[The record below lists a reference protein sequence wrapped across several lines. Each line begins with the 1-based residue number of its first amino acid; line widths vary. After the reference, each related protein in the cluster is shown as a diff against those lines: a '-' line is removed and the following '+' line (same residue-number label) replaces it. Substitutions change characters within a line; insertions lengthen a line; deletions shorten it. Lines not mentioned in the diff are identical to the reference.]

1 MDFSLKPYRFL
12 IVDDFGNY
20 RTSLV
25 SMLAEAEVPTSQID
39 TVANGEDALKRLQ
52 ENHYDIILCDFY
64 LGEGKDGQQVLE
76 ESRSM
81 GILGYATVF
90 IMITAETARAMV
102 LSVVENRPD
111 DYLTKPFTRS
121 VLSARLQRLLAD
133 KQGLSVVDNA
143 LSVKSYKRAL
153 IHLDKMVEERG
164 ERPYELLRI
173 KAEIHERNRD
183 HDAALQ
189 IYDQTLEQ
197 QPLLWAQLGRGR
209 VLFSMK
215 QYAEA
220 LICFETVLEENDAHN
235 VARDWIART
244 LVELGEGERAQA
256 ILQEAVDQS
265 PRVLRR
271 QKLLA
276 TVAKDNG
283 DIESAQKAFENTVRL
298 GEHSLFRDIS
308 DFTGLSEVLMDQ
320 KASQKA
326 LNILKKAKKSFAGNP
341 AAQVE
346 TSLQEHQAYTKLG
359 RPNDAVKSLK
369 KATENFAKRGDTTID
384 AKVALDLV
392 NKLAEDSQQSIEEA
406 SSANGLMAQAMQQKS
421 DKKREENKSLIKD
434 ILSEVTQ
441 YNHSNSE
448 VQQEI
453 EKLAA
458 ESDMDESERKALDA
472 ARQEVLTL
480 NSDGV
485 SLYKAGKVVEAAD
498 ILFEAAER
506 LQGNR
511 VINLNAAQALLGV
524 IIKTGVTQ
532 ELINQTDACLSRI
545 PPEERDAKY
554 KKLHDL
560 FDQFVQKLG
569 V

>member
-25 SMLAEAEVPTSQID
+25 TMLTEAEVSTSQID
-39 TVANGEDALKRLQ
+39 TAANGEDALKLLQ

-76 ESRSM
+76 ESRSL

-121 VLSARLQRLLAD
+121 VLSTRLKRLLAE
-133 KQGLSVVDNA
+133 KEGLSAVDQS
-143 LSVKSYKRAL
+143 LTQKSYKRAL
-153 IHLDKMVEERG
+153 IQLDKMIEER
-164 ERPYELLRI
+164 ESTPYELLRI
-173 KAEIHERNRD
+173 KAEIQERNND
-183 HDAALQ
+183 FDTALQ
-189 IYDQTLEQ
+189 IYEETLEQ

-209 VLFSMK
+209 VLFNLK
-215 QYAEA
+215 QYPEA
-220 LICFETVLEENDAHN
+220 LSCFEAVLEENDAHN
-235 VARDWIART
+235 VARDWIAKT
-244 LVELGEGERAQA
+244 LVELGEGERAQQV
-256 ILQEAVDQS
+256 LQDAVDQS

-283 DIESAQKAFENTVRL
+283 DTEAAQKAFENTVRL

-308 DFTGLSEVLMDQ
+308 DFTGLSEVLMET

-326 LNILKKAKKSFAGNP
+326 LNILKKAKKSFAGDP

-346 TSLQEHQAYTKLG
+346 TSLQEHQAYTRLG
-359 RPNDAVKSLK
+359 RPNDAVKSLQ
-369 KATENFAKRGDTTID
+369 KATENFAKRGEKSVDSKI
-384 AKVALDLV
+384 ALDLA
-392 NKLAEDSQQSIEEA
+392 NKLAEESQQFQDEVA
-406 SSANGLMAQAMQQKS
+406 SATGLMAQAMQQKS
-421 DKKREENKSLIKD
+421 DKKQEQNKSLIKD

-441 YNHSNSE
+441 HNHNDTQ
-448 VQQEI
+448 VQQAIDQLVEQT
-453 EKLAA
+453 
-458 ESDMDESERKALDA
+458 DMDEEERQEIDS
-472 ARQEVLTL
+472 ARQEVLQL
-480 NSDGV
+480 NHEGV
-485 SLYKAGKVVEAAD
+485 SLYKEGKVTEAAE
-498 ILFEAAER
+498 ILYEAAER

-524 IIKTGVTQ
+524 IIKQGVTQ
-532 ELINQTDACLSRI
+532 VLTLEQ
-545 PPEERDAKY
+545 ERSY
-554 KKLHDL
+554 SPHPIS
-560 FDQFVQKLG
+560 
-569 V
+569 